1 MSNDKRD
8 EMINEGLD
16 TQARISIPGDA
27 VKTALARLVQT
38 GQIDA
43 NGETLVWWFY
53 SFARESN
60 WRLADAADALGK
72 DKTTIHRLFNGS
84 YGASYDNL
92 LECIMR
98 YKKIALERGKR
109 RKIGFIETSTFD
121 KISGVCRSAL
131 YDSMPAFIYGSSQIG
146 KTESLKEYARRNNH
160 GQTKYIR
167 IPAAPSFPFVLKMIA
182 EACFIS
188 TRLNA
193 DATRRRIVDAID
205 DRNLL
210 IIDELHE
217 CFVTASDLTARKIV
231 EYLREIYDRTG
242 CGVVVCGTKVIQ
254 TEFETGRQNMVFD
267 QFRRRGML
275 ELVLPDTPPIADI
288 LKIAGAFDLPA
299 PDVKVLEV
307 IKHMLQES
315 GIGKYF
321 KFLQYAHGIAATRK
335 EKLSWA
341 HFCAAYDGVKKL
353 SSKKGNANEK
363 R

>member
-1 MSNDKRD
+1 MNEELK
-8 EMINEGLD
+8 EMKDEGLD
-16 TQARISIPGDA
+16 TQARISIPGDV

-38 GQIDA
+38 GQLDA
-43 NGETLVWWFY
+43 DGETLVWWFY
-53 SFARESN
+53 CYARESH
-60 WRLADAADALGK
+60 WRLSDAAEALGK
-72 DKTTIHRLFNGS
+72 DKTTAYRLFNGS

-92 LECIMR
+92 LEAILR

-109 RKIGFIETSTFD
+109 RNIGFIETSTFA
-121 KISGVCRSAL
+121 KVSAICKSAL
-131 YDSMPAFIYGSSQIG
+131 YDSMPAFIYGASQIG
-146 KTESLKEYARRNNH
+146 KTECLKEYARRNNH

-167 IPAAPSFPFVLKMIA
+167 MPAAPSFPFFLKMIA

-210 IIDELHE
+210 IVDEFHQCLITSSE
-217 CFVTASDLTARKIV
+217 LTARKIV

-242 CGVVVCGTKVIQ
+242 CGVAICGTKVIQ
-254 TEFETGRQNMVFD
+254 DEFDHGRQNMVFD

-275 ELVLPDTPPIADI
+275 ELMLPDTPPKRDI
-288 LKIAGAFDLPA
+288 VKIAGAFDLPD
-299 PDVKVLEV
+299 PDAKILDV
-307 IKHMLQES
+307 IKSMLQES

-321 KFLQYAHGIAATRK
+321 KFLQYAHGIAVNRK
-335 EKLSWA
+335 EKLSWS

-353 SSKKGNANEK
+353 SSKKGDDNE
-363 R
+363 

>member
-1 MSNDKRD
+1 MSNDPNEMRD
-8 EMINEGLD
+8 EGLD
-16 TQARISIPGDA
+16 TQARISIPGDV
-27 VKTALARLVQT
+27 VKTALARLVQS

-43 NGETLVWWFY
+43 DGETLIWWFY
-53 SFARESN
+53 CFARESH
-60 WRLADAADALGK
+60 WRLADAAEAIGK
-72 DKTTIHRLFNGS
+72 DKTTIHRLFNGC

-92 LECIMR
+92 LEAILR
-98 YKKIALERGKR
+98 YKKIAVERGKR
-109 RKIGFIETSTFD
+109 RNIGFIETSTFT
-121 KISGVCRSAL
+121 KISAICKSAL
-131 YDSMPAFIYGSSQIG
+131 YDSMPAFIYGASQIG
-146 KTESLKEYARRNNH
+146 KTACLQEYARRNNH

-167 IPAAPSFPFVLKMIA
+167 IPAAPTFPFVLKMIA

-193 DATRRRIVDAID
+193 DATRRRIIDAID

-242 CGVVVCGTKVIQ
+242 CGVCICGTKVIQ
-254 TEFETGRQNMVFD
+254 DEFDHGRQKMVFD

-275 ELVLPDTPPIADI
+275 ELVLPDTPPKSDI
-288 LKIAGAFDLPA
+288 VKIASAFDLPA
-299 PDVKVLEV
+299 PDADKLDI
-307 IKHMLQES
+307 IKSMLQES

-321 KFLQYAHGIAATRK
+321 KFLQYAHGIAVNRK
-335 EKLSWA
+335 EKLAWD

-353 SSKKGNANEK
+353 SSKKGSDNE
-363 R
+363 